1 MGTPQLRNEIKNFI
15 KEADERFLKMVYA
28 MAVAYSNK
36 EIVAYGTD
44 GTPLTK
50 EAYKKRLNEAE
61 FDIKEGR
68 VLSSEKLKKQ
78 IKNWRKGL
86 K

>member
-1 MGTPQLRNEIKNFI
+1 MESIILNKIDLRK
-15 KEADERFLKMVYA
+15 K
-28 MAVAYSNK
+28 SNK

-50 EAYKKRLNEAE
+50 EDYKKRLNEAE